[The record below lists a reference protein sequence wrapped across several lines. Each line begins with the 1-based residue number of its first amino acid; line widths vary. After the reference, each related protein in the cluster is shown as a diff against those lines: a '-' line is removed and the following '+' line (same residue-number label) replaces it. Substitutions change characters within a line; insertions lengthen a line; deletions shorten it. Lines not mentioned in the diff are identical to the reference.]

1 MSIGAD
7 LLRFS
12 NRKLLI
18 FDTETNGLNL
28 QHDTLPFQCAWSVA
42 DRFKV
47 LESHQYYLKWPDYR
61 MSKRAAEITG
71 FNPNWV
77 KTGTDPEQVLR
88 AFESYLT
95 DPQYILIAHNGIY
108 DIYVYQLWRRAFGL
122 KPNWEPLSRLV
133 DTNLLAR
140 AYKEG
145 WKPDRANLKAWN
157 YKALA
162 AFRKGVKTNLP
173 LMCKELGI
181 PMDESRTHTADYDFW
196 LTWQVYLKLIQV
208 VAI

>member
-12 NRKLLI
+12 NRKLMVL
-18 FDTETNGLNL
+18 DTETNGLNL
-28 QHDTLPFQCAWSVA
+28 QHATLPFQVSYMVA
-42 DRFKV
+42 DRYKTH
-47 LESHQYYLKWPDYR
+47 STHDYYLKWPDYQ

-77 KTGTDPEQVLR
+77 RTGTDPEQVLR

-95 DPQYILIAHNGIY
+95 DEQYVIVAHNGIY
-108 DIYVYQLWRRAFGL
+108 DLYVYQLWRRAFGL

-133 DTNLLAR
+133 DTNLIAR

-162 AFRKGVKTNLP
+162 GFRKGVKTNLT
-173 LMCKELGI
+173 LMAKELGVAI
-181 PMDESRTHTADYDFW
+181 DEAKMHEASMDLRV
-196 LTWQVYLKLIQV
+196 TWEVYKKLINLV
-208 VAI
+208 EI